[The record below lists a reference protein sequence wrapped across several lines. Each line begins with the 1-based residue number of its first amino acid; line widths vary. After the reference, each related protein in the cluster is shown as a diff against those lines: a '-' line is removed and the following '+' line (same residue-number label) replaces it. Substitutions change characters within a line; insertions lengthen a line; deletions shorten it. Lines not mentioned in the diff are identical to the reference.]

1 MAISDPHQ
9 RHRDSAARRTVSKRE
24 LIIVS
29 VGLVAAVVA
38 GVVAYQVV
46 GLYGDG
52 PFGIGYRRLR
62 DPETGKS
69 LLVHESHSKDGVIR
83 RVIDGITLTEVR
95 LDVDAQGRE
104 HTRVHV
110 NGNEITRVDRDL
122 DGDARVDRWEYYD
135 SAQQL
140 VKVGF
145 SLLGDGVLDAWAYRD
160 NVGQLTKIDVSTR
173 RDGTIDRWEHYEKGQ
188 LARVEEDKDRNGR
201 VDHWSKYEEGILMS
215 TDVDADGD
223 GRSDSP
229 PGP

>member
-1 MAISDPHQ
+1 
-9 RHRDSAARRTVSKRE
+9 

-52 PFGIGYRRLR
+52 ALTIGYRRVR

-69 LLVHESHSKDGVIR
+69 LLVHESRTATGVIQ
-83 RVIDGITLTEVR
+83 RVIDGRTLSEVR
-95 LDVDAQGRE
+95 LDVDANGKE

-110 NGNEITRVDRDL
+110 KGTEVTRVDRDV
-122 DGDARVDRWEYYD
+122 DGDGRMDRWEYYD
-135 SAQQL
+135 AAKQL

-145 SLLGDGVLDAWAYRD
+145 SLPGDGVLDAWAYRNSD
-160 NVGQLTKIDVSTR
+160 GQLTKIEVSTR
-173 RDGTIDRWEHYEKGQ
+173 RDGTIDRWEYYEKGQ

-201 VDHWSKYEEGILMS
+201 VDSWSTYDQGILIS
-215 TDVDADGD
+215 TAVDADGD
-223 GRSDSP
+223 GRPDP
-229 PGP
+229 PATP